1 MSDVVNKL
9 WGFCHTLGD
18 DGIDYGD
25 YIEQLTY
32 LMFLKMAHEKDIDL
46 SGIQYEEDRN
56 TVTLDCSWTPSSK
69 SPEPAAGRLCPNPAG
84 PRPPARPPGDIFTQA
99 VPRFTN
105 PVNLKKI
112 INMIDEEDWSSMEVD
127 VKGAAFEDCLKNPPP
142 RERRVRGSISPPG
155 CSYRPSLASCAPTP
169 GHPKD
174 SPSATPPAERPA
186 S

>member
-9 WGFCHTLGD
+9 WGFCHTLRH

-56 TVTLDCSWTPSSK
+56 TVTLDCSWSTFVKK
-69 SPEPAAGRLCPNPAG
+69 SGTGLLDSFARILRALGRQPGLL
-84 PRPPARPPGDIFTQA
+84 GDIFTQA

-112 INMIDEEDWSSMEVD
+112 ISMIDEED
-127 VKGAAFEDCLKNPPP
+127 
-142 RERRVRGSISPPG
+142 
-155 CSYRPSLASCAPTP
+155 
-169 GHPKD
+169 
-174 SPSATPPAERPA
+174 
-186 S
+186 